1 MPETEEEKKKRWAQ
15 AAARSAYM
23 TPAMVHAL
31 KMSKQQSRNKY
42 TEQFNKTKAKFTPV
56 ASTPEMDNA
65 KRQSSLVSR
74 TQYRS
79 EFEKSKAKFTQI
91 ADDPETLRVS
101 KVSKQNS
108 NLSYTGK
115 GPAKPRKRN
124 PASVRDRS
132 STPRETVEIK
142 TEVPVSTPVTPDPA
156 PVSEDTTNE
165 NEDQASE
172 VKEFENY
179 DDQTENAEAE
189 TPETNQ
195 NNIETQETTAVEEI
209 ETQEVTLPQNGDSY
223 GENTEEYPG
232 NGLEEPTPEDP
243 VDVVPEQ
250 KAEAVPFETEEEN
263 IYDQA
268 ADYADDTSQQKQ
280 SYDTNEYNNN
290 QEAEYT
296 EAGGYDNSTQ
306 EAVYDVPEDL
316 KQAEP
321 AEEEQGG
328 NLDNFYAN
336 LE

>member
-56 ASTPEMDNA
+56 ASTPELDNA

-101 KVSKQNS
+101 KVSKQIS

-115 GPAKPRKRN
+115 GAAKPRKRN
-124 PASVRDRS
+124 PASTRDRS
-132 STPRETVEIK
+132 STPRETIEIK
-142 TEVPVSTPVTPDPA
+142 TEEPVSTPVIPDSA
-156 PVSEDTTNE
+156 PVPENTTRDSD
-165 NEDQASE
+165 DQVSE

-179 DDQTENAEAE
+179 DDRSEDAEAE

-195 NNIETQETTAVEEI
+195 NNLETQENTAVEE
-209 ETQEVTLPQNGDSY
+209 
-223 GENTEEYPG
+223 
-232 NGLEEPTPEDP
+232 
-243 VDVVPEQ
+243 
-250 KAEAVPFETEEEN
+250 
-263 IYDQA
+263 
-268 ADYADDTSQQKQ
+268 
-280 SYDTNEYNNN
+280 NE
-290 QEAEYT
+290 
-296 EAGGYDNSTQ
+296 
-306 EAVYDVPEDL
+306 
-316 KQAEP
+316 
-321 AEEEQGG
+321 
-328 NLDNFYAN
+328 
-336 LE
+336 